1 MKKTKK
7 RGKKARCTRSKGA
20 KGGEHMEINT
30 GIDEDGCTSS
40 KGAIKNKERN
50 NPHQKI
56 IGKGVLDLGSLMYR

>member
-1 MKKTKK
+1 
-7 RGKKARCTRSKGA
+7 
-20 KGGEHMEINT
+20 MEINT